1 MNTAPLSLAWL
12 VVLGAC
18 AWPAYGQSVP
28 AAASPKGEK
37 RVPISMTVLPPLTAV
52 KFKMETVVKGAEVP
66 WDIAFTSPDRMLFTE
81 RAGRVRQVRKGVLV
95 NEPLAVIE
103 GVVHIGGENGLMGM
117 CLDPDYSENK
127 FIYLA
132 YGYSKLEN
140 GNDSDIRVVR
150 YTDTGNALENAT
162 VIIKGFPSGSNHAGC
177 RVRFGPDKKLYI
189 TTGERYKRALAQ
201 DMTSLGGKILRI
213 NADGTIPSDNPF
225 VGAEVKA
232 KGTRPEIWSFGHR
245 NPQGLDW
252 QPGTGELYS
261 SEHGPSGSDAPGGGD
276 EFNHVIKGHNFGWPL
291 VHHAETNDT
300 SDAPLVEFTPAIAP
314 SSGTFYTG
322 SLFPELKGVFLITCL
337 RGNGLIAITPK
348 GDTIEKQETLVK
360 GLGRLRAAT
369 VGPDGAIYFATSNRD
384 GRGRGADEDDRI
396 IRLVPETQAK

>member
-1 MNTAPLSLAWL
+1 M
-12 VVLGAC
+12 
-18 AWPAYGQSVP
+18 
-28 AAASPKGEK
+28 
-37 RVPISMTVLPPLTAV
+37 TAV
-52 KFKMETVVKGAEVP
+52 KFKMETVVKGVEVP

-81 RAGRVRQVRKGVLV
+81 RAGRVRQVRKGVLA

-117 CLDPDYSENK
+117 CLDPEYSDNK

-132 YGYSKLEN
+132 YGYSKMEN

-150 YTDTGNALENAT
+150 YTDTGNALENPT

-213 NADGTIPSDNPF
+213 NADGSIPDDNPF
-225 VGAEVKA
+225 VGAEFKA
-232 KGTRPEIWSFGHR
+232 KGARPEIWSFGHR

-276 EFNHVIKGHNFGWPL
+276 EFNHVVKGHNFGWPL

-300 SDAPLVEFTPAIAP
+300 SDAPLVEYTPAVAP
-314 SSGTFYTG
+314 SSGTFYDG
-322 SLFPELKGVFLITCL
+322 ALFPELKGAFLITCL

-348 GDTIEKQETLVK
+348 GDTIVKQETLVK

-396 IRLVPETQAK
+396 IRLVPDAPAK